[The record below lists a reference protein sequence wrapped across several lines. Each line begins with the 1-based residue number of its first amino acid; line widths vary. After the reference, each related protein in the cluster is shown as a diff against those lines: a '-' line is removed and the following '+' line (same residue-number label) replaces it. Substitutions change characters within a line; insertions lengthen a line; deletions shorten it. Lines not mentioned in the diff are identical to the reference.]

1 MLSSYEGFR
10 SLKHQERPQKMK
22 EYVCMTH
29 LRLPVNRF
37 YWNNELLE
45 EGVGEEGNKG
55 GVWKPVGYRKHSVWS
70 LR

>member
-1 MLSSYEGFR
+1 
-10 SLKHQERPQKMK
+10 MK
-22 EYVCMTH
+22 EYVCVTH

-55 GVWKPVGYRKHSVWS
+55 GVWKPVGYRKCSVWS